1 MMKINGI
8 SLLLWVHEMDKKFI
22 KQDNLFFFG
31 LVLVNG
37 LRERLNQILIKH
49 LCLTSMTVLA
59 WDLFIKK

>member
-22 KQDNLFFFG
+22 KQDNLFFG

-37 LRERLNQILIKH
+37 LRERLNQILIIH

>member
-22 KQDNLFFFG
+22 KQDNLFFG